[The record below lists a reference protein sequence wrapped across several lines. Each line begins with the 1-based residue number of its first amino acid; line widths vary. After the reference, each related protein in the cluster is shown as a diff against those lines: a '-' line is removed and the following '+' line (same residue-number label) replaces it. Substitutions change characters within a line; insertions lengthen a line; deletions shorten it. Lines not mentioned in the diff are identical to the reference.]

1 MAFLAGIKGGVDLKA
16 TDVNDRSA
24 ANLENATPDVLD
36 NEHERWE
43 YFFNSG
49 CRTWFDLIKD
59 HTFTSTFCTLDPSE
73 ARVIVE
79 HWEARRR
86 LIAAASSRGEESEPS
101 AELDAL
107 LTRTLESLGP
117 LKQRLDAAVAE
128 ETAKSSEGKA
138 FVKLSTRSPKDSK
151 KALARAKASYH
162 SRLAALDHE
171 ADDNERWVMVRTLAR
186 PSTHRPIDPSTHRP
200 IDPPPTD
207 PPTHRPTDPPTLSE
221 EVTKSSAIANGD
233 EALELL
239 LDSDR
244 VYEDLEYALRG
255 PPAPSEPSTTGGAAE
270 GATDAAASSSGGS
283 AVACQGAVA
292 QGAVAHPPGGEVT
305 LSWNMEL
312 VARAWDPR
320 LTPESEYR
328 GIAWNGEL
336 SCLCQYFHPLYFPG
350 MRDRSEEV
358 QRDIMAVY
366 NSPEVKNAV
375 ARLGGHCIIDFA
387 WLGPGEVIVIELN
400 PFDGV
405 CLGTFPASTGL
416 FLWDEPADKLVMMG
430 EAPFEFRMRDAP
442 LEAASLR
449 VQCNQDW
456 RAIVHPSPTQQD
468 QAA

>member
-1 MAFLAGIKGGVDLKA
+1 
-16 TDVNDRSA
+16 
-24 ANLENATPDVLD
+24 VLD
-36 NEHERWE
+36 DEHERWE
-43 YFFNSG
+43 YFFNRCDESSGHSTTRPTNVTHQPHQQTLSTNFIRHPPISG

-171 ADDNERWVMVRTLAR
+171 ADDNERWVM
-186 PSTHRPIDPSTHRP
+186 
-200 IDPPPTD
+200 
-207 PPTHRPTDPPTLSE
+207 LSE

>member
-1 MAFLAGIKGGVDLKA
+1 
-16 TDVNDRSA
+16 
-24 ANLENATPDVLD
+24 VLD
-36 NEHERWE
+36 DEHERWE

-171 ADDNERWVMVRTLAR
+171 ADDNERWVM
-186 PSTHRPIDPSTHRP
+186 
-200 IDPPPTD
+200 
-207 PPTHRPTDPPTLSE
+207 LSE

-270 GATDAAASSSGGS
+270 TATDAAASSSGGS
-283 AVACQGAVA
+283 AVAQGAVAQGAVAQGAVAQGAVA

>member
-36 NEHERWE
+36 DEHERWE

-171 ADDNERWVMVRTLAR
+171 ADDNERWVM
-186 PSTHRPIDPSTHRP
+186 
-200 IDPPPTD
+200 
-207 PPTHRPTDPPTLSE
+207 LSE

>member
-1 MAFLAGIKGGVDLKA
+1 
-16 TDVNDRSA
+16 
-24 ANLENATPDVLD
+24 
-36 NEHERWE
+36 
-43 YFFNSG
+43 
-49 CRTWFDLIKD
+49 
-59 HTFTSTFCTLDPSE
+59 
-73 ARVIVE
+73 
-79 HWEARRR
+79 
-86 LIAAASSRGEESEPS
+86 
-101 AELDAL
+101 
-107 LTRTLESLGP
+107 
-117 LKQRLDAAVAE
+117 VAE

-171 ADDNERWVMVRTLAR
+171 ADDNERWVM
-186 PSTHRPIDPSTHRP
+186 
-200 IDPPPTD
+200 
-207 PPTHRPTDPPTLSE
+207 LSE

-270 GATDAAASSSGGS
+270 TATDAAASSSGGS
-283 AVACQGAVA
+283 AVAQGAVAQGAVAQGAVAQGAVA

>member
-1 MAFLAGIKGGVDLKA
+1 
-16 TDVNDRSA
+16 
-24 ANLENATPDVLD
+24 
-36 NEHERWE
+36 
-43 YFFNSG
+43 
-49 CRTWFDLIKD
+49 
-59 HTFTSTFCTLDPSE
+59 
-73 ARVIVE
+73 
-79 HWEARRR
+79 
-86 LIAAASSRGEESEPS
+86 
-101 AELDAL
+101 
-107 LTRTLESLGP
+107 
-117 LKQRLDAAVAE
+117 
-128 ETAKSSEGKA
+128 
-138 FVKLSTRSPKDSK
+138 
-151 KALARAKASYH
+151 
-162 SRLAALDHE
+162 
-171 ADDNERWVMVRTLAR
+171 
-186 PSTHRPIDPSTHRP
+186 
-200 IDPPPTD
+200 
-207 PPTHRPTDPPTLSE
+207 
-221 EVTKSSAIANGD
+221 
-233 EALELL
+233 
-239 LDSDR
+239 
-244 VYEDLEYALRG
+244 
-255 PPAPSEPSTTGGAAE
+255 
-270 GATDAAASSSGGS
+270 
-283 AVACQGAVA
+283 
-292 QGAVAHPPGGEVT
+292 
-305 LSWNMEL
+305 MEL